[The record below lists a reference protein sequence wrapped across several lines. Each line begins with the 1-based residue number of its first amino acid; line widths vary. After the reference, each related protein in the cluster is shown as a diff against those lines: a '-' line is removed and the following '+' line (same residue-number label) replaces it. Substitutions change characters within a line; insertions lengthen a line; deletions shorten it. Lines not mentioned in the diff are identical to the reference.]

1 MPDTATQTEE
11 TAPSDNGTS
20 ADKPLTTSVAD
31 KLGKINEE
39 KLAALLRRSMSN
51 EPAQAPAP
59 DKHAESTSEESTA
72 DAEATDD
79 KINSQATVEETSK
92 FAEVEQSTDPVEEGL
107 PKGAQKRIDKLTAL
121 RKEAE
126 AKATQLEAQI
136 ADLRFKLETKAA
148 SVEDAPIRSTPDN
161 PYLHLQSQVEVDSA
175 FAEARKVRRWCE
187 ENADGATVKDKVG
200 KEIEY
205 SSEDVRRIKLNVL
218 DALEEHLPK
227 QLKYVNTRSQIDPMA
242 ESEYQWWKDRTSREY
257 AVAQNMLTAFPEL
270 RKFPD
275 YKMVIG
281 DYIRGAAQR
290 ENNYAAQK
298 AGAAKAPIKKAPVQP
313 TRSTAAPASVTS
325 KERDAKTAEAK
336 FRKTAT
342 TSNLK
347 DLLLQQFL

>member
-1 MPDTATQTEE
+1 MPDTAIQTEE

-20 ADKPLTTSVAD
+20 ADKPLTTSVAE

-39 KLAALLRRSMSN
+39 KLAALLRRSLSN

-59 DKHAESTSEESTA
+59 DKNAESTSEESPA

-79 KINSQATVEETSK
+79 KITSQATVEETSK

-290 ENNYAAQK
+290 ETNYAAQK
-298 AGAAKAPIKKAPVQP
+298 SGAKAPIKKAPVQP

-325 KERDAKTAEAK
+325 KERDSKNAEAK

>member
-1 MPDTATQTEE
+1 MFFHFTNNCIA
-11 TAPSDNGTS
+11 NI
-20 ADKPLTTSVAD
+20 V
-31 KLGKINEE
+31 N
-39 KLAALLRRSMSN
+39 
-51 EPAQAPAP
+51 
-59 DKHAESTSEESTA
+59 
-72 DAEATDD
+72 D
-79 KINSQATVEETSK
+79 KIKQILV
-92 FAEVEQSTDPVEEGL
+92 FIL
-107 PKGAQKRIDKLTAL
+107 KG
-121 RKEAE
+121 
-126 AKATQLEAQI
+126 
-136 ADLRFKLETKAA
+136 
-148 SVEDAPIRSTPDN
+148 S
-161 PYLHLQSQVEVDSA
+161 
-175 FAEARKVRRWCE
+175 
-187 ENADGATVKDKVG
+187 
-200 KEIEY
+200 
-205 SSEDVRRIKLNVL
+205 LNRY
-218 DALEEHLPK
+218 

-325 KERDAKTAEAK
+325 KERDAKNAEAK

>member
-1 MPDTATQTEE
+1 MPDTAIQTEE
-11 TAPSDNGTS
+11 TAPLDNGTS
-20 ADKPLTTSVAD
+20 ADKPLNTSVAD
-31 KLGKINEE
+31 KLGKISEE
-39 KLAALLRRSMSN
+39 KLASLLRRSLSN

-59 DKHAESTSEESTA
+59 DTKAESTSEESTA
-72 DAEATDD
+72 DAEATED
-79 KINSQATVEETSK
+79 KTQATVEETSK
-92 FAEVEQSTDPVEEGL
+92 FAEVEQSTDAVEEGL

-161 PYLHLQSQVEVDSA
+161 PYLHLQSQAEVDSA

-200 KEIEY
+200 KETDY
-205 SSEDVRRIKLNVL
+205 SAEDVRRIKLNAL

-242 ESEYQWWKDRTSREY
+242 ESEYQCWKDRTSREY

-298 AGAAKAPIKKAPVQP
+298 AGAAKAPLKKAPVQP
-313 TRSTAAPASVTS
+313 TRSTSSPASVTA
-325 KERDAKTAEAK
+325 KERDAKNAEAK

>member
-1 MPDTATQTEE
+1 
-11 TAPSDNGTS
+11 
-20 ADKPLTTSVAD
+20 
-31 KLGKINEE
+31 
-39 KLAALLRRSMSN
+39 MSN

-59 DKHAESTSEESTA
+59 DKNAESTSEESTA

-79 KINSQATVEETSK
+79 KITSQATVEETSK
-92 FAEVEQSTDPVEEGL
+92 FAEVDQSTDPVEEGL

-298 AGAAKAPIKKAPVQP
+298 SGAAKAPIKKAPVQP

>member
-1 MPDTATQTEE
+1 MPDTAIQTEE

-20 ADKPLTTSVAD
+20 ADKPLTTSVAE

-39 KLAALLRRSMSN
+39 KLAALLRRSLSN

-59 DKHAESTSEESTA
+59 DKNAESTSEESPA

-79 KINSQATVEETSK
+79 KITSQTTVEETSK
-92 FAEVEQSTDPVEEGL
+92 FAEVEQSTEPVEEGL

-290 ENNYAAQK
+290 ETNYAAQK
-298 AGAAKAPIKKAPVQP
+298 SGAKAPIKKAPVQP

-325 KERDAKTAEAK
+325 KERDSKNAEAK

>member
-1 MPDTATQTEE
+1 MPDTAIQTEE
-11 TAPSDNGTS
+11 TAPLDNGTS
-20 ADKPLTTSVAD
+20 ADKPLNTSVAD
-31 KLGKINEE
+31 KLGKISEE
-39 KLAALLRRSMSN
+39 KLASLLRRSLSN

-59 DKHAESTSEESTA
+59 DTKAESTSEESTA
-72 DAEATDD
+72 DAEATED
-79 KINSQATVEETSK
+79 KTQATVEETSK
-92 FAEVEQSTDPVEEGL
+92 FAEVEQSTDAVEEGL

-161 PYLHLQSQVEVDSA
+161 PYLHLQSQAEVDSA

-200 KEIEY
+200 KETDY
-205 SSEDVRRIKLNVL
+205 SAEDVRRIKLNAL

-298 AGAAKAPIKKAPVQP
+298 AGAAKAPLKKAPVQP
-313 TRSTAAPASVTS
+313 TRSTSSPASVTA
-325 KERDAKTAEAK
+325 KERDAKNAEAK

>member
-1 MPDTATQTEE
+1 MPDTAIQTEE

-20 ADKPLTTSVAD
+20 ADKPLTTSVAE

-39 KLAALLRRSMSN
+39 KLAALLRRSLSN

-59 DKHAESTSEESTA
+59 DKNAESTSEESTA

-79 KINSQATVEETSK
+79 KITSQATVEETSK

-290 ENNYAAQK
+290 ETNYAAQK
-298 AGAAKAPIKKAPVQP
+298 SGAKAPIKKAPVQP

-325 KERDAKTAEAK
+325 KERDSKNAEAK

>member
-1 MPDTATQTEE
+1 MPDTANQIEE
-11 TAPSDNGTS
+11 TAPLDNGTS

-31 KLGKINEE
+31 KLGKISEE
-39 KLAALLRRSMSN
+39 KLASLLRRSLSN

-59 DKHAESTSEESTA
+59 DKKAESTSEESTA
-72 DAEATDD
+72 DAEATED
-79 KINSQATVEETSK
+79 NSQATVEETSK
-92 FAEVEQSTDPVEEGL
+92 FAEVEQSTDAVEEGL

-148 SVEDAPIRSTPDN
+148 SIADAPIRSTPDN
-161 PYLHLQSQVEVDSA
+161 PYLHLQSQAEVDLA

-200 KEIEY
+200 KETDY
-205 SSEDVRRIKLNVL
+205 SAEDVRRIKLNAL

-227 QLKYVNTRSQIDPMA
+227 QLRYVNTRSQIDPMA

-298 AGAAKAPIKKAPVQP
+298 AGAAKAPLKKAPVQP
-313 TRSTAAPASVTS
+313 TRSTSGPASVTA
-325 KERDAKTAEAK
+325 KERDSKNAEAK